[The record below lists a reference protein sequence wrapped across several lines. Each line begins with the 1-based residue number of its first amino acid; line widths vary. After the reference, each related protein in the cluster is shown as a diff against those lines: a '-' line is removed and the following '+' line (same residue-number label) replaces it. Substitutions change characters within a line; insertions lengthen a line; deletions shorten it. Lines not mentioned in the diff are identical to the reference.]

1 MEKRSRVTAPI
12 ELACLRKGV
21 RIYIFYKLDLS
32 MNARRKSG
40 AAIFLIYTILLVITR
55 RLIASVFYLDRSK
68 KMIDLQ

>member
-1 MEKRSRVTAPI
+1 
-12 ELACLRKGV
+12 
-21 RIYIFYKLDLS
+21 